1 MFSLSIAFVFTQV
14 ITLRVYYIFQ
24 SQVINM
30 AAIFRESS
38 AGQICRLFL
47 GLKITPYIDEQDGF
61 LLPQQAVGEN
71 AVATNNPESQSN
83 RDPEKEGS
91 EIGSDR
97 SSDKDIEKEASTE
110 PQQPSEKPEQKSD
123 TYVVDWYGPDDKEN
137 PQNWSTAKKAFTFG
151 QICLLTF
158 SSKSLFYPS
167 TCNSLT
173 MFENSLQ
180 RLSHY
185 YSS

>member
-1 MFSLSIAFVFTQV
+1 
-14 ITLRVYYIFQ
+14 
-24 SQVINM
+24 M

-61 LLPQQAVGEN
+61 VLPQQAVGEN
-71 AVATNNPESQSN
+71 AVATNNNPELQSN
-83 RDPEKEGS
+83 RDAEREGS

-97 SSDKDIEKEASTE
+97 SSDKDIEKEAPTE

-123 TYVVDWYGPDDKEN
+123 TNVVDWYGPDDKEN
-137 PQNWSTAKKAFTFG
+137 PQNWSTAKKAFTFA

-158 SSKSLFYPS
+158 SSKL
-167 TCNSLT
+167 
-173 MFENSLQ
+173 
-180 RLSHY
+180 
-185 YSS
+185 